1 MVTPR
6 GAALPA
12 DNVSSEGGTWAPG
25 VTVGHYSL
33 LAKLAVGGMAEIWL
47 ARQSGLRGFERI
59 VVVKRIIESLSA
71 DESFVEMF
79 LDEAR
84 IIVQL
89 THPNIV
95 QVFDLGE
102 HAGAYYIA
110 MEYLAGENLAT
121 VARYAAKAGK
131 QLEPETAVKLII
143 SALEGLAHAH
153 TRTGVDGRPLNVV
166 HRDVSPQ
173 NIVLT
178 WEGQIK
184 LVDFGIARATNRATQ
199 TQGQQLKGKFA
210 YMAPEQAEGTM
221 ELDGRADVFAMGIVL
236 WEMIT
241 HRRLYPNEDS
251 VQILKSLIGPS
262 PVQSAVSKNPKV
274 PQDLSEIVGKALEKD
289 VDARYPDA
297 QSFKH
302 ALEEWLRPRG
312 GGPTAAQLGEMMH
325 TLFAARIAERKDL
338 IENAA
343 RGVASASKVGEAL
356 KPTTNRTMPGQ
367 TSFLSMNGKLIAALV
382 AMLVLLGFVG
392 VLTWKAFSQPV
403 APEMVATEITPSD
416 EPVVTPSS
424 IVVETD
430 PVGATITLDG
440 KKKGVSPL
448 TLSESKAGEHVIEAT
463 LAGRVSVKKTV
474 TVKAEGEQ
482 LMMVLSLPAV
492 QVAQAPTNPQPND
505 TPKVPVEVKRPE
517 VPRNGKLSLN
527 TDPWTHVSLNGKMLG
542 DTPLIE
548 FALPAGR
555 HRLQLTNEKE
565 KIDLA
570 IEVEVKPGQ
579 TTKKV
584 LKL

>member
-12 DNVSSEGGTWAPG
+12 ADVTSEGGAWAPG
-25 VTVGHYSL
+25 VTVGHYAL

-178 WEGQIK
+178 WDGQVK

-251 VQILKSLIGPS
+251 VQILRSLIS
-262 PVQSAVSKNPKV
+262 DVPVMSAVQKNPKV
-274 PQDLSEIVGKALEKD
+274 PQDLSDIVARALEKD

-297 QSFKH
+297 QSFKL

-312 GGPTAAQLGEMMH
+312 GGPTAAQLGEMMN
-325 TLFAARIAERKDL
+325 TLFSARIAERKEL

-343 RGVASASKVGEAL
+343 RGVASGSKVGEAL

-367 TSFLSMNGKLIAALV
+367 TSFLSMNGKLIGALA

-392 VLTWKAFSQPV
+392 VLTWKAFSQPAV
-403 APEMVATEITPSD
+403 PEVVATEITPSD
-416 EPVVTPSS
+416 DPVVPVPSS

-430 PVGATITLDG
+430 PVGATISLDG
-440 KKKGVSPL
+440 KAKGVSPL
-448 TLSESKAGEHVIEAT
+448 TLSESRAGEHVIEAS
-463 LAGRVSVKKTV
+463 LAGRVSVKRTV
-474 TVKAEGEQ
+474 NVKAEGES

-492 QVAQAPTNPQPND
+492 QTAQVPTNPD
-505 TPKVPVEVKRPE
+505 TPPKVPVEVKRPE
-517 VPRNGKLSLN
+517 VAAKGKLSLN
-527 TDPWTHVSLNGKMLG
+527 TDPWTHVSLNGKPLG

-548 FALPAGR
+548 FVLPAGR
-555 HRLQLTNEKE
+555 HRLQLSNEKE

-584 LKL
+584 LRL